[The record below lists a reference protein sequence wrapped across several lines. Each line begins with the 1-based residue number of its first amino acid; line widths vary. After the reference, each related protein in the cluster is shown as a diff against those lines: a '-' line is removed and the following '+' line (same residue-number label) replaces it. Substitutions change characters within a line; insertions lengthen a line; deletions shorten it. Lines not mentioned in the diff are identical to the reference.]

1 MFNACE
7 EAIAEL
13 LKLVKKIC
21 NSLNGTH
28 ILISADHGFLYQRQP
43 LVDAD
48 KVSLPQ
54 GDDVVET
61 NRRFSLRTENIQE
74 PSLLNFTLPYDSG
87 GALAVVPRGSLR
99 FKVQGAGAQYVH
111 GGASLQ
117 EVCVPVITY
126 HHKRA
131 EKGDEG
137 LARKVGV
144 QINALLRRVTNN
156 RFSFN
161 LMQTEPVEGRW
172 RSRRVSV
179 ALYDSQGNS
188 ITEIKQV
195 ELGSSS
201 PHPTER
207 EFKQILTVTTT
218 NPPTTAFLIV
228 KDFDDNTELVRE
240 PWTISLAIANDFG
253 DF

>member
-87 GALAVVPRGSLR
+87 GALESCP
-99 FKVQGAGAQYVH
+99 
-111 GGASLQ
+111 
-117 EVCVPVITY
+117 EVN
-126 HHKRA
+126 
-131 EKGDEG
+131 G
-137 LARKVGV
+137 
-144 QINALLRRVTNN
+144 
-156 RFSFN
+156 
-161 LMQTEPVEGRW
+161 
-172 RSRRVSV
+172 
-179 ALYDSQGNS
+179 
-188 ITEIKQV
+188 TEI
-195 ELGSSS
+195 
-201 PHPTER
+201 R
-207 EFKQILTVTTT
+207 
-218 NPPTTAFLIV
+218 
-228 KDFDDNTELVRE
+228 
-240 PWTISLAIANDFG
+240 
-253 DF
+253 